1 MVCQDGEGYFYTDE
15 PYRADYTNIWGSQGE
30 VYSVKDKL
38 FSNVEVPQIT
48 WDNEPVKLEM
58 TLRRNLSGIFI
69 FDKLEGEEKPTP
81 TCLEDC
87 TPETTG
93 ALINCIEHLC
103 ETINEFSE
111 LLDIYKE

>member
-1 MVCQDGEGYFYTDE
+1 M
-15 PYRADYTNIWGSQGE
+15 
-30 VYSVKDKL
+30 K
-38 FSNVEVPQIT
+38 
-48 WDNEPVKLEM
+48 
-58 TLRRNLSGIFI
+58 RRNLSGIFI
-69 FDKLEGEEKPTP
+69 FDKLEGEEKSTP

-87 TPETTG
+87 TPETRLKWLEGLEKG

>member
-1 MVCQDGEGYFYTDE
+1 M
-15 PYRADYTNIWGSQGE
+15 
-30 VYSVKDKL
+30 K
-38 FSNVEVPQIT
+38 
-48 WDNEPVKLEM
+48 
-58 TLRRNLSGIFI
+58 RRNLSGIFI

-87 TPETTG
+87 TPKTRLKWLEG
-93 ALINCIEHLC
+93 LEKEALINCIEHLC

>member
-1 MVCQDGEGYFYTDE
+1 MG
-15 PYRADYTNIWGSQGE
+15 
-30 VYSVKDKL
+30 
-38 FSNVEVPQIT
+38 
-48 WDNEPVKLEM
+48 
-58 TLRRNLSGIFI
+58 LRRNLSGIFI

-87 TPETTG
+87 TPETRLKWLEGLEKG

-111 LLDIYKE
+111 LLDICKE